1 MKTSY
6 HDIDIH
12 FSVEN
17 VKIHALNIVF
27 ELFTRTIP
35 THSHGNHCYE
45 IHYIP
50 AGYGK
55 LVRQMGSIMT
65 YRPILFLSRV
75 PTLNMLRH
83 RFSQI
88 PCRNIVF
95 I

>member
-55 LVRQMGSIMT
+55 LVANGQ
-65 YRPILFLSRV
+65 YYDILFLSPV
-75 PTLNMLRH
+75 PTLSMPRH

>member
-55 LVRQMGSIMT
+55 LVANGQYYDISPNT
-65 YRPILFLSRV
+65 LFV
-75 PTLNMLRH
+75 TGPH
-83 RFSQI
+83 I
-88 PCRNIVF
+88 K
-95 I
+95 

>member
-27 ELFTRTIP
+27 ELFTMGITVTKSIIFRP
-35 THSHGNHCYE
+35 VMGSWS
-45 IHYIP
+45 
-50 AGYGK
+50 
-55 LVRQMGSIMT
+55 QMGSIMT

>member
-55 LVRQMGSIMT
+55 LVANGQYYDISPNT
-65 YRPILFLSRV
+65 LFV
-75 PTLNMLRH
+75 TGPTLNMLRH

>member
-35 THSHGNHCYE
+35 PIAMGITVTKSIIFRPVMGSWS
-45 IHYIP
+45 
-50 AGYGK
+50 
-55 LVRQMGSIMT
+55 QMGSIMT
-65 YRPILFLSRV
+65 YRPILFLSPV
-75 PTLNMLRH
+75 PTLSMPRH

>member
-27 ELFTRTIP
+27 ELFTRP
-35 THSHGNHCYE
+35 VMGSWS
-45 IHYIP
+45 
-50 AGYGK
+50 
-55 LVRQMGSIMT
+55 QMGSIMT
-65 YRPILFLSRV
+65 YRPILFLSPV
-75 PTLNMLRH
+75 PTLNMPRH